1 MSRYFFHI
9 DDGKETITDTFGLEL
24 PDEAAICKTAVDGAR
39 SLMAE
44 AICNGEDIRH
54 SRFEVTDEAGRRVLR
69 FPFSAAIRESGD

>member
-24 PDEAAICKTAVDGAR
+24 PDEAAVGKAAVDGAR

-44 AICNGEDIRH
+44 AIRRGQDIRH
-54 SRFEVTDEAGRRVLR
+54 SRFDVTDEAGHLILR
-69 FPFSAAIRESGD
+69 LPFSAAIRKADT